1 MSADKATPGSTSR
14 PALDELASGQF
25 YEREV
30 TLTEERLR
38 QFVELSGDSAPAHV
52 DLAHAQALGF
62 RDRIVH
68 GFLVAV
74 PYSAMLGMHL
84 PGGNTVIQK
93 LQLDMVAPVFVGD
106 TLTYRVAVER
116 IVPAVKAVVLSLS
129 AHNDRGELVSRG
141 SATCV
146 FRV

>member
-1 MSADKATPGSTSR
+1 MSAPVSIED
-14 PALDELASGQF
+14 LGQGQSF
-25 YEREV
+25 DRQV

-52 DLAHAQALGF
+52 DAAHARALGF
-62 RDRIVH
+62 RDHIVH
-68 GFLVAV
+68 GFLVSV

-84 PGGNTVIQK
+84 PGSNTVIQK

-106 TLTYRVAVER
+106 TLNYTVTVER
-116 IVPAVKAVVLSLS
+116 IVPAVRAVVLSLS
-129 AHNDRGELVSRG
+129 ARNERNEVVSRG

-146 FRV
+146 FRR